1 MSQKIDLTNLVR
13 GEGEFQNI
21 QEIVRRTLLTCFEQI
36 DKQVCVEPPTH
47 ALFPVSYLLSPVS
60 CLLSP
65 VSCLLSPVSCLLYYA
80 YISIP
85 LCV

>member
-36 DKQVCVEPPTH
+36 DKQGAQISQLVGHVGSLKAQLAKKASRDEVP
-47 ALFPVSYLLSPVS
+47 ALAGVGLMSQIDRR
-60 CLLSP
+60 
-65 VSCLLSPVSCLLYYA
+65 A
-80 YISIP
+80 DE
-85 LCV
+85 